1 MSLQLLNLLSDPIA
15 KCAELHQTCFTMA
28 TFSLHPMMAKCVELH
43 EKRKKK
49 NMSLWSETFTSGQ
62 VWVFWK
68 HLGTIG
74 ACCASYKQ
82 SWVAPANHGTG
93 QRREITS
100 MATPRETGW
109 MKIEDKRD
117 FTGKRNATCW
127 VCCLRGWIK
136 ICYQLMVG
144 EVFECFFPF
153 NCIHLLGK
161 QSSLCGANSENLS
174 VRDLCSRWKAKG
186 LLDMDV

>member
-1 MSLQLLNLLSDPIA
+1 MKKERKRTCLFGRKPSPQGRFGSSGNIWGRLGHVVLVINR
-15 KCAELHQTCFTMA
+15 AELHPQTTPPA
-28 TFSLHPMMAKCVELH
+28 NAERS
-43 EKRKKK
+43 
-49 NMSLWSETFTSGQ
+49 Q
-62 VWVFWK
+62 VWQ
-68 HLGTIG
+68 LQE
-74 ACCASYKQ
+74 KQ
-82 SWVAPANHGTG
+82 TDD
-93 QRREITS
+93 
-100 MATPRETGW
+100 W
-109 MKIEDKRD
+109 MKIEEKRD